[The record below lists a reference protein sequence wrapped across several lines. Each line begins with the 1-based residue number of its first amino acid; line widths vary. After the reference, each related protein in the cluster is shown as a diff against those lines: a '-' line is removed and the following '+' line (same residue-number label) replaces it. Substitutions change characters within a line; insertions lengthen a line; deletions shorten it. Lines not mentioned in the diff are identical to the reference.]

1 VKPTLV
7 AAGWAGSRHDDSM
20 PPLQMPSELDPQRR
34 GLAAPRP
41 VGGRDPDPATTAR
54 TERRY
59 LWLLILMVALIVGIT
74 TIVGI
79 IGMVVVGL
87 GGTT

>member
-1 VKPTLV
+1 
-7 AAGWAGSRHDDSM
+7 M
-20 PPLQMPSELDPQRR
+20 PPLPMPSELDPQRR

-41 VGGRDPDPATTAR
+41 AGGQDPDPATTAR